1 MNNLQDLIIKAKQ
14 LAKDDNISLVV
25 DAISGTTNMELDE
38 ISKLREIVESV
49 SKKDFIVYSSSS
61 A

>member
-14 LAKDDNISLVV
+14 IAKNENISLVV
-25 DAISGTTNMELDE
+25 DAISDTTSMELDE
-38 ISKLREIVESV
+38 ISELREIVESV